1 MKNTQYANDD
11 LNYKLILNKGTC
23 RALVNKW
30 YVNTDQM
37 VNGWYKLLLYK
48 ELMTAE
54 QMVRSLSVNDARNFV
69 NTEHSVKTERKRS
82 TNAIGRKQ

>member
-1 MKNTQYANDD
+1 
-11 LNYKLILNKGTC
+11 
-23 RALVNKW
+23 
-30 YVNTDQM
+30 M
-37 VNGWYKLLLYK
+37 VNVWYKLLLYK

-69 NTEHSVKTERKRS
+69 NTEQSVKTERKRS

>member
-1 MKNTQYANDD
+1 
-11 LNYKLILNKGTC
+11 
-23 RALVNKW
+23 
-30 YVNTDQM
+30 M

-69 NTEHSVKTERKRS
+69 NTEQSVKTERKRS
-82 TNAIGRKQ
+82 TNAIGRKQWAYDAYKVTFECIVVFFFVICTYFMMFEHKNTKN

>member
-48 ELMTAE
+48 ESMTAE
-54 QMVRSLSVNDARNFV
+54 HNSVNDARNFV

>member
-11 LNYKLILNKGTC
+11 LNYKLILNKG
-23 RALVNKW
+23 RAMANKW

-54 QMVRSLSVNDARNFV
+54 QMVRSPSVNDGRNFV
-69 NTEHSVKTERKRS
+69 YTEHSVKTERKRS
-82 TNAIGRKQ
+82 TNAIGRYQ

>member
-1 MKNTQYANDD
+1 
-11 LNYKLILNKGTC
+11 
-23 RALVNKW
+23 
-30 YVNTDQM
+30 M

-69 NTEHSVKTERKRS
+69 NTEHSVKTERTRS

>member
-11 LNYKLILNKGTC
+11 LNYKLILNKG

-54 QMVRSLSVNDARNFV
+54 QMVRSPSVNDARNFV
-69 NTEHSVKTERKRS
+69 NTEQSVKTERKRS
-82 TNAIGRKQ
+82 THAIGRKQ